1 MEIGQNIKT
10 EALVELVDIY
20 PTLCEL
26 AGLPMPEHLRGFSF
40 APLLN
45 NTNLAWKKAAFSQYP
60 RGQIMGYS
68 IRTERYRFTRW
79 EKINDPDEVEA
90 IELYDLHL
98 DPDALVNIA
107 DDPENKEIIQQL
119 SSEMN
124 KANIGRKSK
133 KKC

>member
-1 MEIGQNIKT
+1 MKSEGKKT

-26 AGLPMPEHLRGFSF
+26 TDLPMPEHLQGISF

-45 NTNLAWKKAAFSQYP
+45 NANFAWKKAALGQYP
-60 RGQIMGYS
+60 RGQKMGYS
-68 IRTERYRFTRW
+68 MRTERYRFTRGQ
-79 EKINDPDEVEA
+79 KINDPDEVEA
-90 IELYDLHL
+90 LELYDLYW

-107 DDPENKEIIQQL
+107 DDPENKRIIQQL

-124 KANIGRKSK
+124 QANIGRKSK